1 MRYSVVNLS
10 DRCGKLFESG
20 FTGFQDL
27 QDEVAN
33 LRIINDERSLWSI
46 V

>member
-1 MRYSVVNLS
+1 MMS
-10 DRCGKLFESG
+10 DRCGNLFESG

-27 QDEVAN
+27 RDEVSN
-33 LRIINDERSLWSI
+33 LRIINDERSLWEF

>member
-1 MRYSVVNLS
+1 MMS
-10 DRCGKLFESG
+10 DRCGNLSESG
-20 FTGFQDL
+20 FPGFQDL

-33 LRIINDERSLWSI
+33 LRIINDERSLWEI